1 MREGYCMLE
10 TTVVLDKDKL
20 KVMTHVIREAIS
32 IGLGRN
38 SD

>member
-1 MREGYCMLE
+1 MLE
-10 TTVVLDKDKL
+10 TTVVRDRDKL
-20 KVMTHVIREAIS
+20 KVMTYVIREAIS